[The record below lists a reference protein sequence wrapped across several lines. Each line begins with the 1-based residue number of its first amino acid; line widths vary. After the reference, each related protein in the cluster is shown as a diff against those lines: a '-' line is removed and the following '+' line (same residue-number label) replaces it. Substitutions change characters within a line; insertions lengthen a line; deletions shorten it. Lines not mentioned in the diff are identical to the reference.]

1 MIGVNLSEELQRIRK
16 IMNLDEQVKHIFQPT
31 GHSCGPTCIKMVGD
45 FIKGDV
51 GKIEDICQSCGTDFV
66 VGTPPDKMKK
76 GLNSLGIKYVEHI
89 SEKEPF
95 QSIKNTIDK
104 GNVAIVRTITRDVP
118 HWIVI
123 VAYDGDVFD
132 VHDPWLGQIKYNEK
146 KLGNI
151 WKVRDFFYFE
161 ILASQPKTA
170 NDITI
175 RKMTDADVKA
185 IMPNLSKI
193 FIRTGLSN
201 AQIWEEIGEYNHNMS
216 IVAEVQWPVG
226 GILFLWG
233 SSDSPES
240 QES

>member
-175 RKMTDADVKA
+175 RKMTDTMSFAVFGFLTGKDFKIKEIPDFPNISDFFSLYLICTQRGHGKHITVVTANLA
-185 IMPNLSKI
+185 I
-193 FIRTGLSN
+193 
-201 AQIWEEIGEYNHNMS
+201 Q
-216 IVAEVQWPVG
+216 
-226 GILFLWG
+226 
-233 SSDSPES
+233 
-240 QES
+240 